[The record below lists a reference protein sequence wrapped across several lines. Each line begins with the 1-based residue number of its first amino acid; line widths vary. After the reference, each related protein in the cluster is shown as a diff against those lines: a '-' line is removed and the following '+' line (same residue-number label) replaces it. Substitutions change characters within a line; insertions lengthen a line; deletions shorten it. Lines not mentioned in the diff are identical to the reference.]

1 MRPSIPIDQ
10 MNEEISWKGK
20 LEGATAIRATAA
32 AGEKI
37 AFGLAFRDTLVRVVR
52 EDLIVGDS

>member
-20 LEGATAIRATAA
+20 QEGATAIPATAA
-32 AGEKI
+32 ADEKI
-37 AFGLAFRDTLVRVVR
+37 AFGLAFRDTLVRMVR
-52 EDLIVGDS
+52 EDLVGDS